1 MGNSEAP
8 VLRSLGWG
16 LLWWMEHYLCHGPGD
31 LRGEPLRLDP
41 EFAAFIVK
49 AYEVDENGRRKVNR
63 AFLSRPKGRA
73 KSELAGMITCAEAVG
88 PVRFD
93 HWGRDGQPVG
103 RPVRDPFIRCLA
115 TEEGQAGNTY
125 DNVMVMLEH
134 LNEHFGDEF
143 PRIDVGLT
151 RVFLG
156 SGGEIRPSTAASA
169 SKDGG
174 KETFAVA
181 DETHLWVLPEL
192 RSMHDTV
199 TRNLVKR
206 KIAEPWMLETS
217 TMYQPGQGSV
227 AEATHDYYRS
237 ISAGKTKN
245 RGLLFDHLAGDIPE
259 NWDDDDE
266 ILSGLRQSYGSA
278 AEWMDFERILGEIR
292 DPKTSKASAC
302 RYFLNRAVA
311 EEVQWVTPIEWQGL
325 ALPGEDVA
333 AKTPIALGF
342 DGSESDD
349 NTALVAVTMSDPAHV
364 FVLGIWGAPD
374 GVDGW
379 SVPRQSVDETVAFAF
394 KQFDVAQMFCDP
406 PYWRDEIDRWVAK
419 YGEKVVLEFPTF
431 SWARMARAVDRLTT
445 AIRGKSITHDADAKL
460 AEHVANARKTWIND
474 KRHEL
479 GFVLV
484 KDRKNS
490 PHKIDAAVATAL
502 AYEARGFAIERGW
515 APRPG
520 RPRILSMAAAL
531 AAAEEN
537 R

>member
-1 MGNSEAP
+1 MERQADRF
-8 VLRSLGWG
+8 VSLGWT
-16 LLWWMEHYLCHGPGD
+16 LIDWIETYLVHGPGD
-31 LRGEPLRLDP
+31 LRGEPIRLDD
-41 EFAAFIVK
+41 EFAAFIVR
-49 AYEVDENGRRKVNR
+49 AYELDENGRRKVNR

-73 KSELAGMITCAEAVG
+73 KSELAGMIVCAEALG

-93 HWGRDGQPVG
+93 GFDAKGQPVG

-134 LNEHFGDEF
+134 LAEHHSDEF
-143 PRIDVGLT
+143 PRVDVGLT

-192 RSMHDTV
+192 RAMHDTV

-237 ISAGKTKN
+237 IQTGKIKN
-245 RGLLFDHLAGDIPE
+245 RGLLFDHRAGALPE
-259 NWDDDDE
+259 EWDDDE
-266 ILSGLRQSYGSA
+266 QILAGLRQSYGAA
-278 AEWMDFERILGEIR
+278 AEWMDFDRILGEIR
-292 DPKTSKASAC
+292 DPKTSRASAC
-302 RYFLNRAVA
+302 RYFLNVAVA
-311 EEVQWVTPIEWQGL
+311 EEVQWVTPLEWNAL
-325 ALPGEDVA
+325 AQPGDLPD
-333 AKTPIALGF
+333 AKTPIAIGF

-349 NTALVAVTMSDPAHV
+349 NTALIACTMSDPAHV
-364 FVLGIWGAPD
+364 FVLGIWGAPE
-374 GVDGW
+374 GVDDW
-379 SVPRQSVDETVAFAF
+379 TVPRQSVEETVAWAF
-394 KQFDVAQMFCDP
+394 KQFDVAAMFCDP

-419 YGEKVVLEFPTF
+419 YGDKVVIEYPTF
-431 SWARMARAVDRLTT
+431 SWQRAAKAIERLTT
-445 AIRGKSITHDADAKL
+445 AIRGKAITHDGDAKL
-460 AEHVANARKTWIND
+460 AEHVSNARKAWVNE

-484 KDRKNS
+484 KDRRGS
-490 PHKIDAAVATAL
+490 PHKIDGAVATAL
-502 AYEARGFAIERGW
+502 AYEARGWAIERGW
-515 APRPG
+515 TPRPG

-537 R
+537 

>member
-1 MGNSEAP
+1 
-8 VLRSLGWG
+8 LILSLGWA
-16 LLWWMEHYLCHGPGD
+16 LIPWIEHYLCHGPGD
-31 LRGEPLRLDP
+31 LHGDPIKLDA

-49 AYEVDENGRRKVNR
+49 AYEVDSNGRRKVNR

-73 KSELAGMITCAEAVG
+73 KSELAGMITCAELLG

-93 HWGRDGQPVG
+93 HWGADGQPVG

-125 DNVMVMLEH
+125 DNVQVMLGH
-134 LNEHFGDEF
+134 IVEHFADDF

-151 RVFLG
+151 RVFVG
-156 SGGEIRPSTAASA
+156 TGGEIRPSTAASA

-227 AEATHDYYRS
+227 AEATHDYWRD
-237 ISAGKTKN
+237 IAAGKIKN
-245 RGLLFDHLAGDIPE
+245 RGLLFDHLAGEIPAD
-259 NWDDDDE
+259 WDDDDE
-266 ILSGLRQSYGSA
+266 ILAGLRQSYGAA

-311 EEVQWVTPIEWQGL
+311 EEVQWVTPIEWSRL
-325 ALPGEDVA
+325 VGEAEPPA

-349 NTALVAVTMSDPAHV
+349 NTALIACTMEDPSHV
-364 FVLGIWGAPD
+364 FTLGVWGAPD
-374 GVDGW
+374 GVEGW
-379 SVPRQSVDETVAFAF
+379 TVPRQSVEETVAWAF
-394 KQFDVAQMFCDP
+394 KQFDVAAMFCDP
-406 PYWRDEIDRWVAK
+406 PYWRDEIDRWVAR
-419 YGEKVVLEFPTF
+419 YGDQVVVEYPTF
-431 SWARMARAVDRLTT
+431 SWARMAKAVDRLTT
-445 AIRGKSITHDADAKL
+445 AIRGGTLSHDGDSTL
-460 AEHVANARKTWIND
+460 ALHVANARKAWVNE

-502 AYEARGFAIERGW
+502 AFEARGFAIERGW
-515 APRPG
+515 TPKPG

-531 AAAEEN
+531 AAAEES